1 MNILLFFNS
10 ILNNLNIFI
19 KYIFF
24 LILFCLKN
32 LNKLILKYFFINFLI
47 FLKLLKNLSNFLC
60 LFVLFFVCF
69 FISKYFILK

>member
-24 LILFCLKN
+24 LILFFLNN
-32 LNKLILKYFFINFLI
+32 LNKLILKNFLINFLI
-47 FLKLLKNLSNFLC
+47 FLKLLKNLSNFVC
-60 LFVLFFVCF
+60 FFVILFLYF